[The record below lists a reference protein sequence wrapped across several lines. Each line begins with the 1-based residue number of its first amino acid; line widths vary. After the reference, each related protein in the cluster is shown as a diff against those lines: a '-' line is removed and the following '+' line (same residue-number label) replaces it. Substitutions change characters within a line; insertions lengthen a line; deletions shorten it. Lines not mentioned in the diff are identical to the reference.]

1 MHTSETPPFISP
13 SEDENQITPQQVR
26 ISGEYCKKVSNY
38 DRAEKALTGRTPEDL
53 YIDSGIEKER
63 LFPEGKMILYVGD
76 PYQVMGKFIDNK
88 NFVTIDYEFGEQT
101 QFIYNEQSFR
111 ENLASAA
118 PALVR
123 AITSCI
129 SGDYGDDQ
137 YSEDQ
142 IELLKQTLEKLKKAI
157 ELTNNAPYVHDDP
170 EGYQSKYK
178 EVIQAWSDVK
188 TVIVKERALLKQRS
202 KKMKMKEDMEL
213 VPFAQKD
220 MDDIWYLC
228 LKAIRGFQ
236 DIPDFYEKV
245 WYPLYEHMQEEQ
257 KKQGKV
263 FDDKERDEFIDKNVR
278 RFSDPLRLK
287 KKTKESHVV
296 QAMFPALPFGDETF
310 DRFVASWSL
319 STHVFHRLD
328 AKEFN
333 HTWEVIMRVL
343 KQEGE
348 AFIFPLYYK
357 GLPSESKERMV
368 ETLKTYGSENPD
380 FLWELWDI
388 FKNKVDDPASA
399 CTLYIKKQK
408 LALQNKESIPT
419 G

>member
-76 PYQVMGKFIDNK
+76 PYQGMGKFIDNK

-228 LKAIRGFQ
+228 LKA
-236 DIPDFYEKV
+236 
-245 WYPLYEHMQEEQ
+245 
-257 KKQGKV
+257 
-263 FDDKERDEFIDKNVR
+263 
-278 RFSDPLRLK
+278 
-287 KKTKESHVV
+287 
-296 QAMFPALPFGDETF
+296 MFPALPFGDETF

-368 ETLKTYGSENPD
+368 ETLKTYGSEHPD

-408 LALQNKESIPT
+408 LALQNKESIPI